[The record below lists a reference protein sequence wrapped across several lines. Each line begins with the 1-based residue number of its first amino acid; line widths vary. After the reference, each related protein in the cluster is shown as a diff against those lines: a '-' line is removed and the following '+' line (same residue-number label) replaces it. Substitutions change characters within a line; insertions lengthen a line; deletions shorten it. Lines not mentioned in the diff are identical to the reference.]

1 MPGKFSTLLQSNKF
15 LFLVF
20 GLSILMLIV
29 GVILINKTPD
39 TAPEAI
45 SPAVPQQDD
54 LSLIKS
60 LDDTEAI
67 INNASQSNTA
77 GLLGDQRQVRGS
89 EEWCEAMMVKP
100 NAEWNDPD
108 TRLFAQKCLND

>member
-29 GVILINKTPD
+29 GFILISRTPD
-39 TAPEAI
+39 TSLEAG

-54 LSLIKS
+54 LSLLKS
-60 LDDTEAI
+60 LDDTETI
-67 INNASQSNTA
+67 INNASKNYTDGSVR
-77 GLLGDQRQVRGS
+77 DQRQVRGS